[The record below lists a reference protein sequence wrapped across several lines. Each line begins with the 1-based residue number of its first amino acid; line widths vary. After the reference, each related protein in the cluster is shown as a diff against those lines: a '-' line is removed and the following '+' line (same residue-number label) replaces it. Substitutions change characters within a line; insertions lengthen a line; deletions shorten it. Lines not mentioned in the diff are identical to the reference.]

1 MAQPKR
7 QRRSSMG
14 VRRVGGRCSRGGG
27 DVAGLHRELDGRA
40 RVRRVLLRAGEVR
53 EECLPGS
60 RSCRLAS
67 SLRDGP
73 GDCQRARVLLDHV
86 HAYGLERRVLRGGG
100 VLGSGGMRAEAV
112 CFARRA
118 VHILFA
124 PTAGVNVSRVPQV
137 PAAATGPR
145 RTALLT
151 ASRASRAALGQSEI
165 AGCRAVCIIAG
176 RVGPLVRRDRAA
188 RRCSGASLV
197 RAVWWVGRGASETQA
212 RPYDYS
218 SLPRLAARERKN
230 ECGVAPMDIHNNYLE
245 WRSACMHTCARGRV
259 VMATWAGGAR
269 RAHTR
274 IAHTCLRTHIRVDST
289 SHYQR
294 TATNRTLHH
303 LRGGSM

>member
-1 MAQPKR
+1 
-7 QRRSSMG
+7 
-14 VRRVGGRCSRGGG
+14 
-27 DVAGLHRELDGRA
+27 
-40 RVRRVLLRAGEVR
+40 
-53 EECLPGS
+53 
-60 RSCRLAS
+60 
-67 SLRDGP
+67 
-73 GDCQRARVLLDHV
+73 
-86 HAYGLERRVLRGGG
+86 
-100 VLGSGGMRAEAV
+100 MRAEAV

-137 PAAATGPR
+137 PAAATGR

-151 ASRASRAALGQSEI
+151 ASSASRAALGQSEI

-176 RVGPLVRRDRAA
+176 RVGEGRARGARAA
-188 RRCSGASLV
+188 ATTGATRSGGAALLGCVPV

-289 SHYQR
+289 SHTNVQQEQR
-294 TATNRTLHH
+294 IVHCIICEGAL
-303 LRGGSM
+303 